1 MSIITTDSAHYAA
14 IAAAIREKNG
24 ESGFY
29 SPSQMA
35 AKIAAISPPQ
45 AALISLVGG
54 AEQPAAPAEGTIWI
68 STEADIGTYAV
79 GYDQPAAPA
88 EGDVWIEEGIESHRP
103 LTVMEGESF
112 LIYPVRAW
120 QYLDSAWAEKTAM
133 TYKDGGWWDWKKYLY
148 DRGELYT
155 RLTGGWKCAGR
166 RRVSGANVP
175 QTSMEISDG
184 CLVGTAQVLNSSK
197 GTGMFIRTLSA
208 VKLTSYSLIRAKV
221 SDINGTARLGV
232 MQQSE
237 QYLTLAASTD
247 IDGTEQECSLDVS
260 ALSGSYYVGVAVETE
275 SAEAGSIG
283 AKLHWLCME

>member
-24 ESGFY
+24 ESGLY

-35 AKIAAISPPQ
+35 ARIAALSPPQ
-45 AALISLVGG
+45 TALISLVGG

-103 LTVMEGESF
+103 LTVMEGENF

-175 QTSMEISDG
+175 QTSMEISNG
-184 CLVGTAQVLNSSK
+184 GLVGTAQVLNSSK